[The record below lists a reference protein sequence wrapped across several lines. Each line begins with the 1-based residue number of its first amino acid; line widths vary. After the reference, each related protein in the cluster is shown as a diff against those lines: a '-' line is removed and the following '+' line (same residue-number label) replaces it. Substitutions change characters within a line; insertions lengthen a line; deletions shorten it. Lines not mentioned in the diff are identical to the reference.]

1 MRAVEALCRDII
13 ARRRIPSYRIVGHSD
28 IAPDRKADPGEL
40 FDWRRLARAG
50 IGLWPPPSPDVARRR
65 GRGVGVIHRT
75 AALSDLARIGYC
87 VSRGTEQI
95 ALAAFQRR
103 FRPERWDGL
112 LDARDQSQAA
122 RRAARGRGGA
132 GRRSNAAA
140 LRFN

>member
-1 MRAVEALCRDII
+1 M
-13 ARRRIPSYRIVGHSD
+13 
-28 IAPDRKADPGEL
+28 
-40 FDWRRLARAG
+40 FDWQRLARAG
-50 IGLWPPPSPDVARRR
+50 IGLWPPSSPDVARRR

-112 LDARDQSQAA
+112 LDLETSLRLRDVRLAVEAAQAA
-122 RRAARGRGGA
+122 EAIRLR
-132 GRRSNAAA
+132 N
-140 LRFN
+140 RFN